1 MGNGKELVRFLE
13 ASGALYL
20 DTQESRG
27 LVPGRIPRSLARCA
41 RG

>member
-1 MGNGKELVRFLE
+1 MGNAAELVRFLE

-27 LVPGRIPRSLARCA
+27 LVPGLTRRSSARCGRA
-41 RG
+41 